1 MPSTLNPQPS
11 TKVGIFGGSFNPI
24 HLGHT
29 ALAAYICEQG
39 LVDEVWL
46 MVSPQN
52 PLKRNLTL
60 LDEQDRLTMARLA
73 VASYPMLKASDF
85 EFTLPRPSYTY
96 HTLQALREAYP
107 DCEFS
112 LIIGEDN
119 WQCFD
124 RWYRGK
130 DIARET
136 PIIVYPRDV
145 EGLGL
150 RVEGKLRDVYP
161 TGWYYFPQNSEE
173 ETLSTL
179 NPQTEFAGRR
189 EKQPSTL
196 NPQPSNGVRWPKG
209 KATLT
214 PQLLPYSSTEVRESI
229 AAGRDTSH
237 MLHPDV
243 AQYIKEKHLYLG

>member
-1 MPSTLNPQPS
+1 MKRIGL
-11 TKVGIFGGSFNPI
+11 FGGSFNPI

-52 PLKRNLTL
+52 PLKRNSAL
-60 LDEQDRLTMARLA
+60 LDESERLAMARLA
-73 VASYPMLKASDF
+73 VAPYPMLRACDF

-96 HTLQALREAYP
+96 HTLQALRKAYP
-107 DCEFS
+107 DHEFS

-124 RWYRGK
+124 RWYRGE

-145 EGLGL
+145 EGKLKVFSAMHEIPLSLGL
-150 RVEGKLRDVYP
+150 
-161 TGWYYFPQNSEE
+161 
-173 ETLSTL
+173 
-179 NPQTEFAGRR
+179 
-189 EKQPSTL
+189 
-196 NPQPSNGVRWPKG
+196 PK
-209 KATLT
+209 
-214 PQLLPYSSTEVRESI
+214 LLPYSSTEVRACI
-229 AAGRDTSH
+229 AQGDDTSH

-243 AQYIKEKHLYLG
+243 AQYIKERQHYTLKNNEA

>member
-1 MPSTLNPQPS
+1 MNPQLSTLNPQPS

-52 PLKRNLTL
+52 PLKQNREL
-60 LDEQDRLTMARLA
+60 LDEKERLHMARLA
-73 VASYPMLKASDF
+73 VAPYPMLKACDF

-96 HTLQALREAYP
+96 HTLQALRKAYP
-107 DCEFS
+107 DHEFS

-119 WQCFD
+119 WQCFG
-124 RWYRGK
+124 RWYRGE

-136 PIIVYPRDV
+136 PIIVYPREV
-145 EGLGL
+145 EGELKIISEMQESPLSSGEGGGRGL
-150 RVEGKLRDVYP
+150 
-161 TGWYYFPQNSEE
+161 
-173 ETLSTL
+173 
-179 NPQTEFAGRR
+179 
-189 EKQPSTL
+189 
-196 NPQPSNGVRWPKG
+196 
-209 KATLT
+209 
-214 PQLLPYSSTEVRESI
+214 PQLLPYSSTEVRHHI
-229 AAGRDTSH
+229 AAGQETSH

-243 AQYIKEKHLYLG
+243 AQYIREKHFYQG

>member
-1 MPSTLNPQPS
+1 M
-11 TKVGIFGGSFNPI
+11 KRIGIFGGSFNPI

-39 LVDEVWL
+39 LVNEVWL

-52 PLKRNLTL
+52 PLKLDLTL
-60 LDEQDRLTMARLA
+60 LDEQERLTMARLA
-73 VASYPMLKASDF
+73 VAPYPTLRACDF

-107 DCEFS
+107 DHEFS

-124 RWYRGK
+124 RWYRGE

-136 PIIVYPRDV
+136 PIIVYPRDI
-145 EGLGL
+145 EGELKIISAKQESPLSLG
-150 RVEGKLRDVYP
+150 EGGERGL
-161 TGWYYFPQNSEE
+161 
-173 ETLSTL
+173 
-179 NPQTEFAGRR
+179 
-189 EKQPSTL
+189 
-196 NPQPSNGVRWPKG
+196 PK
-209 KATLT
+209 
-214 PQLLPYSSTEVRESI
+214 LLPYSSTEVRQAI
-229 AAGRDTSH
+229 AEGKDTSH

-243 AQYIKEKHLYLG
+243 AQYIKENKLYTQQ

>member
-1 MPSTLNPQPS
+1 MKRIGL
-11 TKVGIFGGSFNPI
+11 FGGSFNPI

-52 PLKRNLTL
+52 PLKQDLTL
-60 LDEQDRLTMARLA
+60 LDENERLYMARLA
-73 VASYPMLKASDF
+73 VTSYPMLKACDF

-119 WQCFD
+119 WDNFH
-124 RWYRGK
+124 RWYRGE

-136 PIIVYPRDV
+136 TIIVYPRDA
-145 EGLGL
+145 EGRLQIISAMQESPLSSGEGGGRGL
-150 RVEGKLRDVYP
+150 
-161 TGWYYFPQNSEE
+161 
-173 ETLSTL
+173 
-179 NPQTEFAGRR
+179 
-189 EKQPSTL
+189 
-196 NPQPSNGVRWPKG
+196 PK
-209 KATLT
+209 
-214 PQLLPYSSTEVRESI
+214 LLPYSSTEVRHLI
-229 AAGRDTSH
+229 AQGQDASH
-237 MLHPDV
+237 MLHPEV
-243 AQYIKEKHLYLG
+243 YQYIKAKQLYTK

>member
-1 MPSTLNPQPS
+1 M
-11 TKVGIFGGSFNPI
+11 KRIGIFGGSFNPI

-29 ALAAYICEQG
+29 ALAAYICKQG

-52 PLKRNLTL
+52 PLKQNRAL
-60 LDEQDRLTMARLA
+60 LDEDERLAMARLA
-73 VASYPMLKASDF
+73 TAPYPTLQASDF

-96 HTLQALREAYP
+96 HTLQALRKTYP
-107 DCEFS
+107 DCTFS

-124 RWYRGK
+124 RWYRGE

-145 EGLGL
+145 EGKLKVIL
-150 RVEGKLRDVYP
+150 ARKESSLSSEGRD
-161 TGWYYFPQNSEE
+161 
-173 ETLSTL
+173 L
-179 NPQTEFAGRR
+179 
-189 EKQPSTL
+189 
-196 NPQPSNGVRWPKG
+196 PK
-209 KATLT
+209 
-214 PQLLPYSSTEVRESI
+214 LLPYSSTEVREHI
-229 AAGRDTSH
+229 AAGKSVDH

-243 AQYIKEKHLYLG
+243 AQYIKKNNLYTTRHDET